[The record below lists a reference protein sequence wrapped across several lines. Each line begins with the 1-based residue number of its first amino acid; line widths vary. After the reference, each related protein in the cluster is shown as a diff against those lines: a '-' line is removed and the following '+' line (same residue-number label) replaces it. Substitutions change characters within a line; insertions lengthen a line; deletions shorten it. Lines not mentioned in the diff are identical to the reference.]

1 VRIEAY
7 FRCFAVAR
15 SASVRGMNAVL
26 NEVLQAA
33 LALPVKAR
41 ETLIA
46 QLLES
51 VESEGVDL
59 DPEAEEILVRRL
71 ASAEA
76 GNVIEADE
84 LLRQIR
90 AKRG

>member
-1 VRIEAY
+1 
-7 FRCFAVAR
+7 
-15 SASVRGMNAVL
+15 VL